1 MSNKAFV
8 RYDFGRNCVC
18 VGRTSTLEQSTTAQI
33 RDLEKFAND
42 MGYENVQ
49 PFFTSE
55 SGFIEYDDKQG
66 WNQVVDFFE
75 QNPDYRVLIVPEI
88 SRLSRRESILFKIK
102 DYLIAKK
109 IQLIIKDINFVLFN
123 EWGEIPKGNDIVFS
137 LYASLANSEMAQKKE
152 RFNRALRDYRLQ
164 GYAIGGKE
172 LFGYTRYYEMFNGKN
187 RSRYKINEVEAAE
200 IKQIYHWYAY
210 GIDGDLSKTSILAI
224 TRECIARGFNKYF
237 HSKRN
242 VNKCLKEEAY
252 CGRKE
257 THNRI
262 KNPDFWNYNKKDAPK
277 YKEGQSFVCVYP
289 PIFSGE
295 SLGLFHRVQERLIE
309 NNTRYCENVPVDKS
323 RKHTTILSR
332 LIPCPNCGRFLTG
345 EYRMRKDGTPSFSY
359 RCNQSRGVLNK
370 CEYTSLIGMRLLDSV
385 VWGYCKNE
393 ILLMIKKE
401 ANNNT
406 SIKIRENEIM
416 IENLQ
421 KKIDEFDYNGK
432 IDREDTILKKKLDIL
447 KGAAIEHA
455 LEIYAEN
462 IQKIEKKFEDLTKD
476 TGKRIDELKRENE
489 ALAQLSSFR
498 DVFKQQEL
506 IASNKNKLYDYIHR
520 LVKHIEIVYNHRHHT
535 IIRIH
540 LLGQEVSE
548 YIYISKR
555 STLNIR
561 AYKVSTYN
569 SLLINL
575 LRKEFDFLDEPRARK
590 YFATYLPKNVN
601 LSWNKDCNS
610 FIIGNTAIPI
620 EDLITKYRINDIQG
634 SIPSDDESDFVHV
647 EYNKWNQMVKDT
659 QFLMNL
665 ISRYKQ
671 EECEIDSIPL
681 LLNEIKFDMLN
692 CYDLDIKSQP

>member
-42 MGYENVQ
+42 LGYENVQ

-66 WNQVVDFFE
+66 WNQVVNFFE

-152 RFNRALRDYRLQ
+152 RFNRALKDYRLQ

-224 TRECIARGFNKYF
+224 TRECIARGFSKYF

-262 KNPDFWNYNKKDAPK
+262 KNPDYWNYNKKDAPK

-309 NNTRYCENVPVDKS
+309 NNTRFSKNVPVDKS
-323 RKHTTILSR
+323 HKHTTILSR
-332 LIPCPNCGRFLTG
+332 LIPCPNCGHYLTG

-370 CEYTSLIGMRLLDSV
+370 CEYTSLISMRLLDSI
-385 VWGYCKNE
+385 VWAYCKD
-393 ILLMIKKE
+393 IVMIM
-401 ANNNT
+401 
-406 SIKIRENEIM
+406 IENEVKGNVSMKIKENETM

-421 KKIDEFDYNGK
+421 KKIDEFDYNAK
-432 IDREDTILKKKLDIL
+432 VDREDTILKRKLDIL
-447 KGAAIEHA
+447 KGNAIEHA
-455 LEIYAEN
+455 FEIYDEN
-462 IQKIEKKFEDLTKD
+462 IKKIDREFEKLTKE
-476 TGKRIDELKRENE
+476 TAKQIDDLRKKNE
-489 ALAQLSSFR
+489 TLTQLASLRSTFE
-498 DVFKQQEL
+498 QQEL
-506 IASNKNKLYDYIHR
+506 IAGDKNKLYDYIHR
-520 LVKHIEIVYNHRHHT
+520 FVQHIEIVYNHRHHSV
-535 IIRIH
+535 IRIH
-540 LLGQEVSE
+540 HDGFGQPE
-548 YIYISKR
+548 YIYIYKK

-569 SLLINL
+569 SLLMNTIRKHFEIDTPNERKFLANL
-575 LRKEFDFLDEPRARK
+575 
-590 YFATYLPKNVN
+590 LPKNKTI
-601 LSWNKDCNS
+601 SWNQEKCCFVIDDIS
-610 FIIGNTAIPI
+610 IPL
-620 EDLITKYRINDIQG
+620 EDMLNKYRISDIQG
-634 SIPSDDESDFVHV
+634 EIPLFGTEDNLSNRVKKIV
-647 EYNKWNQMVKDT
+647 NTGLYNIIELAEK
-659 QFLMNL
+659 
-665 ISRYKQ
+665 YK
-671 EECEIDSIPL
+671 EEIEIDSIPL
-681 LLNEIKFDMLN
+681 FLDEFKFDMLN
-692 CYDLDIKSQP
+692 CYDIDIKSQP

>member
-1 MSNKAFV
+1 MSNNTFV
-8 RYDFGRNCVC
+8 RYDFGKNCVC

-88 SRLSRRESILFKIK
+88 SRLSRKESILFKIK

-152 RFNRALRDYRLQ
+152 RFRRALKDYRLQ

-187 RSRYKINEVEAAE
+187 RSRYKINDVEAAE
-200 IKQIYHWYAY
+200 IKQVYHWYAY
-210 GIDGDLSKTSILAI
+210 GIDGDLRKTSILAI
-224 TRECIARGFNKYF
+224 TRECIARGFSKYL

-252 CGRKE
+252 SGQKQ

-262 KNPDFWNYNKKDAPK
+262 KNPEYWNYNKKNEPK
-277 YKEGQSFVCVYP
+277 YIDGQSFVCVYP

-295 SLGLFHRVQERLIE
+295 SMVLFNRVRERLIE
-309 NNTRYCENVPVDKS
+309 NNTRFSVNVPVDKS

-332 LIPCPNCGRFLTG
+332 LIPCPNCGSFLTG
-345 EYRMRKDGTPSFSY
+345 EYRMRKDGTQSFSY

-370 CEYTSLIGMRLLDSV
+370 CEYTSLISMRLLDSV
-385 VWGYCKNE
+385 VWGYCQNE
-393 ILLMIKKE
+393 IFRMIE
-401 ANNNT
+401 QET
-406 SIKIRENEIM
+406 SSNCSTKICENEVM

-432 IDREDTILKKKLDIL
+432 IDREDAILRRKLDIV
-447 KGAAIEHA
+447 KGDAIEHA
-455 LEIYAEN
+455 YEIYADK
-462 IQKIEKKFEDLTKD
+462 IKKIEKQFEDLTKNV
-476 TGKRIDELKRENE
+476 GRRIDELKRENE
-489 ALAQLSSFR
+489 SLSQLTSFR
-498 DVFKQQEL
+498 DAIKQLEL
-506 IASNKNKLYDYIHR
+506 IAESKDKLYEYIHK
-520 LVKHIEIVYNHRHHT
+520 LVKHVEIVYNHRYHS

-540 LLGQEVSE
+540 LLGQDTSE
-548 YIYISKR
+548 YIYIYKR

-561 AYKVSTYN
+561 
-569 SLLINL
+569 
-575 LRKEFDFLDEPRARK
+575 
-590 YFATYLPKNVN
+590 
-601 LSWNKDCNS
+601 
-610 FIIGNTAIPI
+610 
-620 EDLITKYRINDIQG
+620 
-634 SIPSDDESDFVHV
+634 
-647 EYNKWNQMVKDT
+647 
-659 QFLMNL
+659 
-665 ISRYKQ
+665 
-671 EECEIDSIPL
+671 
-681 LLNEIKFDMLN
+681 
-692 CYDLDIKSQP
+692 